1 MEMLRKQAE
10 VGLVAPRG
18 QEILAAERDLAVAEA
33 EVRGDAAAVAA
44 ARLTY
49 ANSVLAI
56 MQRLFETGKVSATD
70 LNTAKTAVADAEIAV
85 RQVPPAGT
93 NPVSPLPR

>member
-18 QEILAAERDLAVAEA
+18 QEILGAERDLAVAEA

-49 ANSVLAI
+49 ANSILAI
-56 MQRLFETGKVSATD
+56 MQRLFDNGIVSASE
-70 LNTAKTAVADAEIAV
+70 LYSAKTAVADAEIAS
-85 RQVPPAGT
+85 QQFPPAGT
-93 NPVSPLPR
+93 NTVTPLPR